1 VLDNNPQ
8 ILFRLKCR
16 KWVELISKA
25 ADLKAQSDPKS
36 KQKSTASNGF
46 NKDSAIDDDFTQD
59 MELDEQPNGKTAAS
73 DASGQSQQYDQLL
86 AEAMGYGQVLQRE
99 YRDEQSEEWNK
110 TLLDIFSLVAYE
122 NPRDSVHGGL
132 LERKGRVVV
141 AEELNSA
148 ILVTLGR
155 SPAAAL
161 EKVYKQTEALI
172 DVLARD
178 GGPAAFVNLE
188 KDLR

>member
-1 VLDNNPQ
+1 
-8 ILFRLKCR
+8 
-16 KWVELISKA
+16 
-25 ADLKAQSDPKS
+25 
-36 KQKSTASNGF
+36 
-46 NKDSAIDDDFTQD
+46 
-59 MELDEQPNGKTAAS
+59 MELDDQHTNGSKQPASTTPDAAG
-73 DASGQSQQYDQLL
+73 AGQQQSQQYDQLL
-86 AEAMGYGQVLQRE
+86 AEAMDYGQELQRE
-99 YRDEQSEEWNK
+99 YRDREGQSEEWNK

-132 LERKGRVVV
+132 LERKGRVTV

-148 ILVTLGR
+148 ILVGLGR

-161 EKVYKQTEALI
+161 EKVYRQTEALI
-172 DVLARD
+172 DVLSRE